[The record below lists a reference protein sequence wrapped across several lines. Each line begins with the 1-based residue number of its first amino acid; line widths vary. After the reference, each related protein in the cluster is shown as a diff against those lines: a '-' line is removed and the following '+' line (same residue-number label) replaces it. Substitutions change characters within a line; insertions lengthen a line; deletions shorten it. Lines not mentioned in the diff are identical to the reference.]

1 MFKNI
6 INNISSRHFWRTA
19 SFSEI
24 GQLHIAR
31 LVRTIAINLGAGL
44 IAVYMYKI
52 GYSLVFISL
61 FWVAYFMLK
70 VVIMLPLAQLIASIG
85 PRKSIIIS
93 NFLYVPSM
101 IAFMFVEQ
109 YAMPMLVITVIFQTS
124 SAALYD
130 MGYLVGLSRLS
141 RDSSRGGRAVAMMKI
156 AETVAKGLSPLIGGI
171 LAMLFDP
178 RASLVVSL
186 LFFVL
191 ASIPL
196 IKMVDSMKTG
206 FRLAPRG
213 FNWKQATQS
222 LLVQI
227 PIGFDY
233 YASTTAWSLF
243 LVALIFASGG
253 NEVYAKLG
261 ALTSL
266 ILVVSLVSAYAYG
279 KLIDK
284 KAGGQL
290 LVWTAIGS
298 VVSNLFRVFV
308 RTPIAAIG
316 TNAAHEMMATGY
328 SMAYTRGMM
337 DTANQTGYR
346 VFYVAMT
353 QLTVNLGAGLA
364 ALVLAVI
371 IALLGDSIGFS
382 VFYAITSVVVIGI
395 AFVRFSVYKKA

>member
-19 SFSEI
+19 SFSEM

-243 LVALIFASGG
+243 LVVLIFASGG

>member
-19 SFSEI
+19 SFSEM
-24 GQLHIAR
+24 GQLHVAR

-171 LAMLFDP
+171 LAMMFDP

-243 LVALIFASGG
+243 LVTLIFASGG

-395 AFVRFSVYKKA
+395 AFVRFSVYKKT

>member
-1 MFKNI
+1 MLKNI
-6 INNISSRHFWRTA
+6 INTISSRHFWRTA
-19 SFSEI
+19 SFSEM

-31 LVRTIAINLGAGL
+31 LVRTIAINLGSGL

-109 YAMPMLVITVIFQTS
+109 YGMPMLVITVIFQTS

-141 RDSSRGGRAVAMMKI
+141 RDSSKGGRAVAMMKI

-171 LAMLFDP
+171 LAMMFDP
-178 RASLVVSL
+178 RASIVVSL

-243 LVALIFASGG
+243 LVVLVFASGG

>member
-171 LAMLFDP
+171 LAMMFDP

-191 ASIPL
+191 ASMPL

-206 FRLAPRG
+206 FRLAPWG

-243 LVALIFASGG
+243 LVVLIFASGG

>member
-109 YAMPMLVITVIFQTS
+109 YGMPMLVITVIFQTS

-141 RDSSRGGRAVAMMKI
+141 RDSSKGGRAVAMMKI

-171 LAMLFDP
+171 LAMMFDP

-191 ASIPL
+191 ASMPL

-243 LVALIFASGG
+243 LVVLVFASGG

-337 DTANQTGYR
+337 DTANHTGYR

>member
-52 GYSLVFISL
+52 GYSLVYISL

-171 LAMLFDP
+171 LAMMFDP

-243 LVALIFASGG
+243 LVVLVFASGG

-290 LVWTAIGS
+290 LIWTAIGS

>member
-156 AETVAKGLSPLIGGI
+156 AETVAKGLSPLFGGI
-171 LAMLFDP
+171 LAMMFDP

-206 FRLAPRG
+206 FRLAPWG

-243 LVALIFASGG
+243 LVVLIFASGG

-395 AFVRFSVYKKA
+395 AFVRFSVYKKT

>member
-1 MFKNI
+1 
-6 INNISSRHFWRTA
+6 
-19 SFSEI
+19 
-24 GQLHIAR
+24 
-31 LVRTIAINLGAGL
+31 
-44 IAVYMYKI
+44 
-52 GYSLVFISL
+52 
-61 FWVAYFMLK
+61 
-70 VVIMLPLAQLIASIG
+70 
-85 PRKSIIIS
+85 
-93 NFLYVPSM
+93 
-101 IAFMFVEQ
+101 
-109 YAMPMLVITVIFQTS
+109 
-124 SAALYD
+124 
-130 MGYLVGLSRLS
+130 
-141 RDSSRGGRAVAMMKI
+141 
-156 AETVAKGLSPLIGGI
+156 
-171 LAMLFDP
+171 
-178 RASLVVSL
+178 
-186 LFFVL
+186 
-191 ASIPL
+191 
-196 IKMVDSMKTG
+196 MKTG

-243 LVALIFASGG
+243 LVVLIFASGG

-290 LVWTAIGS
+290 LIWTAIGS

>member
-1 MFKNI
+1 M
-6 INNISSRHFWRTA
+6 
-19 SFSEI
+19 

-243 LVALIFASGG
+243 LVVLIFASGG

>member
-1 MFKNI
+1 M
-6 INNISSRHFWRTA
+6 
-19 SFSEI
+19 
-24 GQLHIAR
+24 GQLHVAR

-109 YAMPMLVITVIFQTS
+109 YGIPMLVITVIFQTS

-171 LAMLFDP
+171 LAMMFDP

-206 FRLAPRG
+206 FRLAPWG

-243 LVALIFASGG
+243 LVVLVFASGG

-290 LVWTAIGS
+290 LIWTAIGS

-308 RTPIAAIG
+308 RTPVAAIG

-382 VFYAITSVVVIGI
+382 VFYAITSVVVVGI

>member
-171 LAMLFDP
+171 LAMMFDP

-191 ASIPL
+191 ASLPL

-243 LVALIFASGG
+243 LVVLIFASGG

-395 AFVRFSVYKKA
+395 AFVRFSVYKKT

>member
-6 INNISSRHFWRTA
+6 INNMSSRHFWRTV
-19 SFSEI
+19 SFSEMS
-24 GQLHIAR
+24 QLHIAR

-109 YAMPMLVITVIFQTS
+109 YAMPMLVVTVIFQTS

-243 LVALIFASGG
+243 LVVLIFASGG

>member
-243 LVALIFASGG
+243 LVVLIFASGG

>member
-1 MFKNI
+1 MLKNI
-6 INNISSRHFWRTA
+6 INTISSRHFWRTA
-19 SFSEI
+19 SFSEM
-24 GQLHIAR
+24 GQLHVAR

-109 YAMPMLVITVIFQTS
+109 YGMPMLVITVIFQTS

-141 RDSSRGGRAVAMMKI
+141 RDSSKGGRAVAMMKI

-171 LAMLFDP
+171 LAMMFDP
-178 RASLVVSL
+178 RASIVVSL

-191 ASIPL
+191 ASLPL

-213 FNWKQATQS
+213 FGWRGAAQS

-243 LVALIFASGG
+243 LVVLIFASGG

-346 VFYVAMT
+346 VFYIAMT
-353 QLTVNLGAGLA
+353 QLASNLGAGLA
-364 ALVLAVI
+364 ALVMAVI
-371 IALLGDSIGFS
+371 IALLGDTAGFS
-382 VFYAITSVVVIGI
+382 AFYLVTSIIVIGI

>member
-19 SFSEI
+19 SFSEM

-109 YAMPMLVITVIFQTS
+109 YGVPMLVITVIFQTS

-141 RDSSRGGRAVAMMKI
+141 RDSSKGGRAVAMMKI

-171 LAMLFDP
+171 LAMMFDP
-178 RASLVVSL
+178 RASIVVSL

-243 LVALIFASGG
+243 LVVLIFASGG

-395 AFVRFSVYKKA
+395 AFVRFSVYKKT

>member
-52 GYSLVFISL
+52 GYSLVYISL

-191 ASIPL
+191 ASMPL

-243 LVALIFASGG
+243 LVVLIFASGG

>member
-19 SFSEI
+19 SFSEM

-171 LAMLFDP
+171 LAMMFDP

-243 LVALIFASGG
+243 LVVLIFASGG

-395 AFVRFSVYKKA
+395 AFVRFSVYKKT

>member
-6 INNISSRHFWRTA
+6 INNMSSRHFWRTV
-19 SFSEI
+19 SFSEMS
-24 GQLHIAR
+24 QLHIAR

-52 GYSLVFISL
+52 GYSLVYISL
-61 FWVAYFMLK
+61 FWVAYFMIK

-141 RDSSRGGRAVAMMKI
+141 RDSSKGGRAVAMMKI

-171 LAMLFDP
+171 LAMMFDP

-191 ASIPL
+191 ASMPL

-213 FNWKQATQS
+213 FNWKQANQS

-243 LVALIFASGG
+243 LVVLIFASGG

-290 LVWTAIGS
+290 LIWTAIGS

>member
-171 LAMLFDP
+171 LAMMFDP

-243 LVALIFASGG
+243 LVVLVFASGG

-395 AFVRFSVYKKA
+395 AFVRFSVYKKT

>member
-1 MFKNI
+1 M
-6 INNISSRHFWRTA
+6 SSRHFWRTV
-19 SFSEI
+19 SFSEMS
-24 GQLHIAR
+24 QLHIAR

-171 LAMLFDP
+171 LAMMFDP

-243 LVALIFASGG
+243 LVTLIFASGG

-290 LVWTAIGS
+290 LIWTAIGS

>member
-1 MFKNI
+1 MLKNI
-6 INNISSRHFWRTA
+6 INTISSRHFWRTA
-19 SFSEI
+19 SFSEM

-141 RDSSRGGRAVAMMKI
+141 RDSSKGGRAVAMMKI

-171 LAMLFDP
+171 LAMMFDP

-243 LVALIFASGG
+243 LVVLVFASGG

>member
-19 SFSEI
+19 SFSEM

-171 LAMLFDP
+171 LAMMFDP

-191 ASIPL
+191 ASLPL

-243 LVALIFASGG
+243 LVVLIFASGG

>member
-1 MFKNI
+1 M
-6 INNISSRHFWRTA
+6 
-19 SFSEI
+19 
-24 GQLHIAR
+24 GQLHVAR

-171 LAMLFDP
+171 LAMMFDP

-243 LVALIFASGG
+243 LVVLIFASGG

-395 AFVRFSVYKKA
+395 AFVRFSVYKKI

>member
-171 LAMLFDP
+171 LAMMFDP

-243 LVALIFASGG
+243 LVVLIFASGG

-316 TNAAHEMMATGY
+316 TNAVHEMMATGY

>member
-19 SFSEI
+19 SFSEM
-24 GQLHIAR
+24 GQLHVAR

-109 YAMPMLVITVIFQTS
+109 YAMPMLVVTVIFQTS

-141 RDSSRGGRAVAMMKI
+141 RDSSKGGRAVAMMKI

-171 LAMLFDP
+171 LAMMFDP

-243 LVALIFASGG
+243 LVVLIFASGG

-290 LVWTAIGS
+290 LIWTAIGS

-395 AFVRFSVYKKA
+395 AFVRFSVYKKI

>member
-19 SFSEI
+19 SFSEM
-24 GQLHIAR
+24 GQLHVAR

-109 YAMPMLVITVIFQTS
+109 YGVPMLVITVIFQTS

-171 LAMLFDP
+171 LAMMFDP

-243 LVALIFASGG
+243 LVVLVFASGG

-290 LVWTAIGS
+290 LIWTAIGS

>member
-1 MFKNI
+1 M
-6 INNISSRHFWRTA
+6 SSRHFWRTV
-19 SFSEI
+19 SFSEMS
-24 GQLHIAR
+24 QLHIAR

-109 YAMPMLVITVIFQTS
+109 YAMPMLVVTVIFQTS

-243 LVALIFASGG
+243 LVVLVFASGG

>member
-171 LAMLFDP
+171 LAMMFDP

-243 LVALIFASGG
+243 LVVLIFASGG

>member
-1 MFKNI
+1 M
-6 INNISSRHFWRTA
+6 S
-19 SFSEI
+19 
-24 GQLHIAR
+24 QLHIAR

-171 LAMLFDP
+171 LAMMFDP

-243 LVALIFASGG
+243 LVVLVFASGG

>member
-171 LAMLFDP
+171 LAMMFDP

-243 LVALIFASGG
+243 LVVLVFASGG

>member
-6 INNISSRHFWRTA
+6 INSISSRHFWRTA

-171 LAMLFDP
+171 LAMMFDP

-243 LVALIFASGG
+243 LVVLIFASGG

-290 LVWTAIGS
+290 LIWTAIGS

-337 DTANQTGYR
+337 DTANHTGYR

>member
-6 INNISSRHFWRTA
+6 INNMSSRHFWRTV
-19 SFSEI
+19 SFSEMS
-24 GQLHIAR
+24 QLHIAR

-52 GYSLVFISL
+52 GYSLVYISL

-109 YAMPMLVITVIFQTS
+109 YAMPMLVVTVIFQTS

-141 RDSSRGGRAVAMMKI
+141 RDSSKGGRAVAMMKI

-171 LAMLFDP
+171 LAMMFDP

-206 FRLAPRG
+206 FRLAPWG

-243 LVALIFASGG
+243 LVVLVFASGG

>member
-19 SFSEI
+19 SFSEM
-24 GQLHIAR
+24 GQLHVAR

-171 LAMLFDP
+171 LAMMFDP

-243 LVALIFASGG
+243 LVVLIFASGG

-395 AFVRFSVYKKA
+395 AFVRFSIYKKV

>member
-1 MFKNI
+1 M
-6 INNISSRHFWRTA
+6 
-19 SFSEI
+19 
-24 GQLHIAR
+24 GQLHVAR

-141 RDSSRGGRAVAMMKI
+141 RDSSKGGRAVAMMKI

-171 LAMLFDP
+171 LAMMFDP

-191 ASIPL
+191 ASMPL

-243 LVALIFASGG
+243 LVVLIFASGG

-395 AFVRFSVYKKA
+395 AFVRFSIYKKV

>member
-6 INNISSRHFWRTA
+6 INNISSQHFWRTA
-19 SFSEI
+19 SFSEM
-24 GQLHIAR
+24 GQLHVAR

-243 LVALIFASGG
+243 LVVLVFASGG

>member
-109 YAMPMLVITVIFQTS
+109 YGVPMLVITVIFQTS

-171 LAMLFDP
+171 LAMMFDP

-243 LVALIFASGG
+243 LVVLIFASGG

>member
-109 YAMPMLVITVIFQTS
+109 YGMPMLVITVIFQTS

-171 LAMLFDP
+171 LAMMFDP

-213 FNWKQATQS
+213 FNWKKATQS

-243 LVALIFASGG
+243 LVVLVFASGG